1 MKKFLAFLVFCLAF
15 SIQASIPTMTALGQG
30 ANGSYYL
37 SDARNM
43 FYNPTNMYG
52 DYLNMESEG
61 QAVWVSK
68 DMGLALGN
76 SFLGKEVVQGFYSI
90 NEMFAVSPY
99 LNVVNGQGV
108 TVWGANLGM
117 AYEDMLRVAAGGTVV
132 NDKFLPSANA
142 QLKGMGAILYA
153 DYTKLAS
160 KYSMLVGL
168 GMDNRNYFSSVEF
181 GKVASDRDLKLT
193 LGGTFAVSDTL
204 KLLGSVKQFL
214 FFDTFTVLG
223 LGASWNVAKDL
234 ALDMSTDFKAF
245 GLNSPKYGDF
255 GPKLALTYN
264 L

>member
-43 FYNPTNMYG
+43 FFNPTNMFG

-61 QAVWVSK
+61 QAVWVSE

-76 SFLGKEVVQGFYSI
+76 SFLGKDVIQGFYSV
-90 NEMFAVSPY
+90 NEMLAVSPY
-99 LNVVNGQGV
+99 FNMLNGEGV
-108 TVWGANLGM
+108 TIYGANVGV
-117 AYEDMLRVAAGGTVV
+117 AYGDLRAAGGGTVLKG
-132 NDKFLPSANA
+132 KFLPSVNA
-142 QLKGMGAILYA
+142 QFKTMDAILYA
-153 DYTKLAS
+153 DYTKLVS
-160 KYSMLVGL
+160 KYSLLVGV
-168 GMDNRNYFSSVEF
+168 GMDSKNYFTSVEF
-181 GKVASDRDLKLT
+181 GKVAGNRDLKLT
-193 LGGTFAVSDTL
+193 LGGTFAVSEGL
-204 KLLGSVKQFL
+204 HLMGSVQQYV